1 MKKLAAGAGAT
12 AVALAGLSGL
22 SIAPAAASPFENCT
36 QARQAGVTDI
46 RIGDPN
52 YAPHLDSRTNPDG
65 VACESEGG
73 VGLPDP
79 VSPQTP
85 EVNTPQAPQA
95 PRAPEA
101 PVTAD
106 PAAQEPWTWDNCS
119 EAFANGVSNIPAG
132 APGYGTHLD
141 RDLDGIGC
149 ELNGD
154 DDAAFPTPVVADDVD
169 DAYET
174 DGAAD
179 QVSADP
185 AAEGSQVAQV
195 PTGGA
200 ETGVPVQESSPQ
212 AGVIGLSALALGAA
226 AGAGLLVR
234 RAVRA

>member
-22 SIAPAAASPFENCT
+22 SIAPAAAAPGVYDNCAEVYADGKANIT
-36 QARQAGVTDI
+36 NA
-46 RIGDPN
+46 DPG
-52 YAPHLDSRTNPDG
+52 YTPGLDGSDNDG
-65 VACESEGG
+65 VGCENPG

-154 DDAAFPTPVVADDVD
+154 DDAAFPTPVVADDAD

-185 AAEGSQVAQV
+185 AAEVSQVTQV

-200 ETGVPVQESSPQ
+200 ETGVPVQE
-212 AGVIGLSALALGAA
+212 
-226 AGAGLLVR
+226 
-234 RAVRA
+234 